1 MGGPRGSP
9 RRALGDTG
17 ASGRSPWVRSEPEP
31 EIARRVDDDTDE
43 GVPWG
48 CPLVT
53 ERGEAVPRAEG
64 RSPLATVLEAG
75 EVVVGEDMLRGA
87 REGSWRE
94 RARGGQR
101 KPAEKERCSA
111 M

>member
-1 MGGPRGSP
+1 M
-9 RRALGDTG
+9 
-17 ASGRSPWVRSEPEP
+17 
-31 EIARRVDDDTDE
+31 
-43 GVPWG
+43 G

-75 EVVVGEDMLRGA
+75 EVVVGEDILRGA

-94 RARGGQR
+94 RARGGER
-101 KPAEKERCSA
+101 KPA
-111 M
+111 

>member
-1 MGGPRGSP
+1 MDE
-9 RRALGDTG
+9 ATG
-17 ASGRSPWVRSEPEP
+17 EE
-31 EIARRVDDDTDE
+31 
-43 GVPWG
+43 VPSG

-53 ERGEAVPRAEG
+53 EEGEAVPRAEG

-75 EVVVGEDMLRGA
+75 EVVVGEDMLREA
-87 REGSWRE
+87 RKGSWRE

-101 KPAEKERCSA
+101 KPAEKERCPA